1 LGDAKHRARCATAG
15 QLSVPSVSSLPTSK
29 ICTIAVIETEA
40 LESYAWAALSPR
52 YGRNLNV

>member
-1 LGDAKHRARCATAG
+1 
-15 QLSVPSVSSLPTSK
+15 VPSVSSLPTSK